1 MNAPI
6 PAISPDELRA
16 LVQPDRVHRSIYT
29 DPGIF
34 ALEMKNL
41 FGQAWVYVGH
51 DSLVPN
57 PGDYLSA
64 RIGSEPV
71 LMARH
76 TDGKV
81 YVLYNRCS
89 HRGATVCNDERGHVK
104 LFRCPYHGWTF
115 ATNGDLDAVSM
126 RRGYGPEFNLE
137 DPALGMGRVPRV
149 AVYRGFVFA
158 SLAATGPDLE
168 TYLGGAKESLDEI
181 VDRAPD
187 GALDLSGG
195 VHKYVFRGNWKLQL
209 ENVIDMYH
217 VPFSHESTVSRSGR
231 QFGRR
236 PGEDAASAI
245 SDRGAAADRW
255 EQRVAWGSGRYGH
268 SYAGHQ
274 PVAEA
279 LPDSPVFREYLA
291 ALEARHGKAR
301 TEEILKAKRHNTAF
315 FPNMTLQA
323 LNYHVRVI
331 FPIAVDRTEIH
342 VYPVQFKGAPAAM
355 NAGFVRHM
363 NVTHSAASFIQTDDL
378 ECFRRCQEGIATQ
391 AADWVYFAR
400 GLHTDSTD
408 DRGDV
413 YNHGTVETQQRAQH
427 AAWLHFMS
435 EAA

>member
-1 MNAPI
+1 MNMLN
-6 PAISPDELRA
+6 PAELRA
-16 LVQPDRVHRSIYT
+16 LVHHDRVHRSIYT
-29 DPGIF
+29 DPAIY
-34 ALEMKNL
+34 ALEMQNI
-41 FGQAWVYVGH
+41 FGRAWVYVGH

-57 PGDYLSA
+57 PGDYLAA
-64 RIGSEPV
+64 RIGAEPV
-71 LMARH
+71 LLSRH

-81 YVLYNRCS
+81 YVLHNRCS
-89 HRGATVCNDERGHVK
+89 HRGATVCNDERGSVK

-126 RRGYGPEFNLE
+126 RRGYGPDFNLD
-137 DPALGMGRVPRV
+137 DPALGMGRVARMEN
-149 AVYRGFVFA
+149 YRGFVFA
-158 SLAATGPDLE
+158 SLSPTGPDLQ
-168 TYLGGAKESLDEI
+168 TFLGQARESLDEI

-187 GALDLSGG
+187 GELNLRGG

-217 VPFSHESTVSRSGR
+217 VPFSHESTISRSGR

-236 PGEDAASAI
+236 PGEGEASAI

-255 EQRVAWGSGRYGH
+255 EQRVAWGAAQYGH

-274 PVAEA
+274 PVAEG
-279 LPDSPVFREYLA
+279 LPDDPLFREYIA

-301 TEEILKAKRHNTAF
+301 TEEILKPRRHNSAF

-331 FPIAVDRTEIH
+331 IPLAVDRTEIH
-342 VYPVQFKGAPAAM
+342 VYPVQFKGAPEAM

-391 AADWVYFAR
+391 SSDWLWFAR
-400 GLHTDSTD
+400 GIATDRPD
-408 DRGDV
+408 EHGDIL
-413 YNHGTVETQQRAQH
+413 NKGTVETQQRAQH

-435 EAA
+435 ETA